1 MGGGMKLER
10 WEAGA
15 LAALL
20 VVALVARL
28 VGLNASLWYDEVSTL
43 TDFVRLPW
51 GKLVTDFSSLNNHMF
66 YSLQAK
72 AAVELFGESAWAL
85 RLPAL
90 LMGMASLVL
99 IWWLAR
105 VEVGRVAALVTL
117 LLLALSYHH
126 VWFTQNARGY
136 TGLLTW
142 TTAATILMISGL
154 RQPRW
159 GVWTLYGLCLAAGMY
174 THLSA
179 GFFFVAHGVIF
190 AALLVAAL
198 LWPRGQ
204 LARTYPGVRSIH
216 SFYGFSLGGAITLL
230 LHLPLLDQIR
240 SSVGAVSS
248 GSKASAMAEWNN
260 PLRTLQE
267 FAVAL
272 DALGPLA
279 PYALIAGLLMLL
291 LGAVLVSRR
300 SPLLAAIYLTQI
312 PLSLALL
319 VALSFRIW
327 PRYFFVDIGFLFL
340 CAAVGGL
347 ALVEVVEKVLRRSS
361 LSRAVLPAALA
372 LMVAVSAMLLAR
384 NYAYPKQDFDGAVRL
399 VEKIRGP
406 QDVPT
411 SAGLA
416 ANSIHDYFAPD
427 WPVTRT
433 AADLDRLLAS
443 GRTVWLI
450 TSFEGHTRATQ
461 AETLRLVDTRFDKV
475 AELPGTLGGGYVHVY
490 RSRPAGAA
498 R

>member
-1 MGGGMKLER
+1 MKLER

-20 VVALVARL
+20 AIALAARL
-28 VGLNASLWYDEVSTL
+28 VGLNASLWYDEVATL
-43 TDFVRLPW
+43 TNFVRLPW
-51 GKLVTDFSSLNNHMF
+51 RELVTDFSSLNNHMF

-105 VEVGRVAALVTL
+105 AEVGRGAALVTL
-117 LLLALSYHH
+117 LLLTLSYHH

-142 TTAATILMISGL
+142 TTAATILMMTGL
-154 RQPRW
+154 RRPRW
-159 GVWTLYGLCLAAGMY
+159 DVWTLYGLCLAAGMY

-190 AALLVAAL
+190 AILMGAVLLRPHGQVA
-198 LWPRGQ
+198 RS
-204 LARTYPGVRSIH
+204 YPGALSFH
-216 SFYGFSLGGAITLL
+216 SFYGFGLGGALTLL

-240 SSVGAVSS
+240 SSVGDVSS
-248 GSKASAMAEWNN
+248 SANTSAMSEWNN

-267 FAVAL
+267 FAGSL

-279 PYALIAGLLMLL
+279 PYALVGGLLVLL
-291 LGAVLVSRR
+291 LGAALVWRR

-312 PLSLALL
+312 PLSLVLL

-327 PRYFFVDIGFLFL
+327 PRYFFVDIGFVFL

-347 ALVEVVEKVLRRSS
+347 ALVEAVEKAVRRTPLR
-361 LSRAVLPAALA
+361 RAVLPAALA
-372 LMVAVSAMLLAR
+372 LMVAGSAVLLAR
-384 NYAYPKQDFDGAVRL
+384 NYSYPKQDFEGAVRL

-406 QDVPT
+406 QDVTT

-416 ANSIHDYFAPD
+416 ASSIHGYFAPD
-427 WPVTRT
+427 WPVTES
-433 AADLDRLLAS
+433 AADLDRLLAG

-450 TSFEGHTRATQ
+450 TSFASHTRATRS
-461 AETLRLVDTRFDKV
+461 EIMRRVDQRFEKI
-475 AELPGTLGGGYVHVY
+475 AELPGTLGGGTVQVY
-490 RSRPAGAA
+490 RSRPAAA
-498 R
+498 AQ

>member
-1 MGGGMKLER
+1 MKLER

-20 VVALVARL
+20 VLALVLRL
-28 VGLNASLWYDEVSTL
+28 VGLNASLWYDEVATL
-43 TDFVRLPW
+43 TNFVRLPW
-51 GKLVTDFSSLNNHMF
+51 GELVGDFSSLNNHMF

-105 VEVGRVAALVTL
+105 KEIGRGAALVTL

-142 TTAATILMISGL
+142 TAAATILMMSGL
-154 RQPRW
+154 RRPNW

-179 GFFFVAHGVIF
+179 GFFFVAHGVVF
-190 AALLVAAL
+190 AGLVGAALLR
-198 LWPRGQ
+198 PRGQ
-204 LARTYPGVRSIH
+204 TVHSFPGVRSIQAY
-216 SFYGFSLGGAITLL
+216 YGFGLGGVLTLL
-230 LHLPLLDQIR
+230 LHLPLLDQIQ
-240 SSVGAVSS
+240 SSVGDVSS
-248 GSKASAMAEWNN
+248 SATTSAMAEWNN
-260 PLRTLQE
+260 PVRTLQE
-267 FAVAL
+267 FAGSL

-279 PYALIAGLLMLL
+279 PYALVGGLLVLL
-291 LGAVLVSRR
+291 FGAVLVWRR

-312 PLSLALL
+312 PLSLILL
-319 VALSFRIW
+319 IALSFRIW

-347 ALVEVVEKVLRRSS
+347 ALAEVVEKALRGTPLR
-361 LSRAVLPAALA
+361 RAVLPAALA
-372 LMVAVSAMLLAR
+372 LMAGLSAVLLAR
-384 NYAYPKQDFDGAVRL
+384 NYAYPKQDFAGGVGL
-399 VEKIRGP
+399 VEKMREP
-406 QDVPT
+406 QDVAT

-416 ANSIHDYFAPD
+416 ASSIHGYFAPH
-427 WPVTRT
+427 WPVTKT
-433 AADLDRLLAS
+433 AADLDQMLAS

-450 TSFEGHTRATQ
+450 TSFKSHTRATQ
-461 AETLRLVDTRFDKV
+461 SEIMRRVDTRFDMV
-475 AELPGTLGGGYVHVY
+475 ADLPGTLGGGYVQVY

>member
-1 MGGGMKLER
+1 MKLER
-10 WEAGA
+10 WEAVA
-15 LAALL
+15 LAAVL
-20 VVALVARL
+20 ALALAVRL
-28 VGLNASLWYDEVSTL
+28 VGLNASLWYDEVATL
-43 TDFVRLPW
+43 TNFVRLPW
-51 GKLVTDFSSLNNHMF
+51 GELVSDFSSLNNHMF

-72 AAVELFGESAWAL
+72 VAVQLFGESAWAL
-85 RLPAL
+85 RLPAF

-105 VEVGRVAALVTL
+105 KEIGPVAALVTV

-142 TTAATILMISGL
+142 TTAATILMMTGL
-154 RQPRW
+154 RRPRW

-179 GFFFVAHGVIF
+179 GFFFVAHGLVF
-190 AALLVAAL
+190 AILAGPALLR
-198 LWPRGQ
+198 PQGQ
-204 LARTYPGVRSIH
+204 LASSYPGARSIH
-216 SFYGFSLGGAITLL
+216 SYYGFALGGLLTLL

-240 SSVGAVSS
+240 SSVGDVSS
-248 GSKASAMAEWNN
+248 GSKTSAMAEWNN

-267 FAVAL
+267 FAGSL

-279 PYALIAGLLMLL
+279 PYALVVGLLVLL
-291 LGAVLVSRR
+291 LGAVLVWRR

-312 PLSLALL
+312 PLSLVLL

-347 ALVEVVEKVLRRSS
+347 ALAEVVEKALRRTSVR
-361 LSRAVLPAALA
+361 RAVLPAALA
-372 LMVAVSAMLLAR
+372 LMAGFSSVLLAR
-384 NYAYPKQDFDGAVRL
+384 NYEYPKQDLQGAIQL
-399 VEKIRGP
+399 VEKMRGP
-406 QDVPT
+406 QDVGT
-411 SAGLA
+411 SVGLA
-416 ANSIHDYFAPD
+416 SRSIHDYFAPE
-427 WPVTRT
+427 WPVTET
-433 AADLDRLLAS
+433 PADLDRLLAS

-450 TSFEGHTRATQ
+450 TAFNGHTRATQ
-461 AETLRLVDTRFDKV
+461 PTIMRQVDTRFDKV

-490 RSRPAGAA
+490 RSRPAGTA

>member
-1 MGGGMKLER
+1 MKFER

-15 LAALL
+15 VAALL
-20 VVALVARL
+20 VLALVMRL
-28 VGLNASLWYDEVSTL
+28 VGLNASLWYDEVATL
-43 TDFVRLPW
+43 TNFVRLPW
-51 GKLVTDFSSLNNHMF
+51 SELVSDFSSLNNHMF

-105 VEVGRVAALVTL
+105 KEIGRGAALVTL

-142 TTAATILMISGL
+142 TTAATILMMSGL
-154 RQPRW
+154 RRPGW
-159 GVWTLYGLCLAAGMY
+159 WPWTLYGLCLAAGMY

-179 GFFFVAHGVIF
+179 GFFFVAHGVVF
-190 AALLVAAL
+190 AVLVVAAL
-198 LWPRGQ
+198 LRPRGQ
-204 LARTYPGVRSIH
+204 WVRSYPGVRSVQAY
-216 SFYGFSLGGAITLL
+216 YGFALGGLLTLL
-230 LHLPLLDQIR
+230 LHLPLLDQIQ
-240 SSVGAVSS
+240 SSVGDVSS
-248 GSKASAMAEWNN
+248 SANTSAMAEWND

-267 FAVAL
+267 FAGSL

-279 PYALIAGLLMLL
+279 PYALVGGLLVLF
-291 LGAVLVSRR
+291 LGAVLVWRR

-327 PRYFFVDIGFLFL
+327 PRYFFVDIGFVFL
-340 CAAVGGL
+340 CAAAGAL
-347 ALVEVVEKVLRRSS
+347 ALVDAVEKAVRRTPLR
-361 LSRAVLPAALA
+361 RAVLPAALA
-372 LMVAVSAMLLAR
+372 LMAGLSAVLLAR
-384 NYAYPKQDFDGAVRL
+384 NYAYPKQDFAGAVRL
-399 VEKIRGP
+399 VEQLRGP
-406 QDVPT
+406 RDVST

-416 ANSIHDYFAPD
+416 SSSIHGYFAPG
-427 WPVTRT
+427 WPVSAS
-433 AADLDRLLAS
+433 AADLDRLLAT

-450 TSFEGHTRATQ
+450 TSFQGHTRATQ
-461 AETLRLVDTRFDKV
+461 AEIMRRVDTRFDMV
-475 AELPGTLGGGYVHVY
+475 ADLPGTLGGGYVQVY
-490 RSRPAGAA
+490 RSRPARPA